1 MFRLW
6 GQGME
11 RIETKFEQIRRLAE
25 AGRAL
30 QIGEGSDHSHETRAR
45 LLCFDRSPRCHI
57 FVVHHLLVQV
67 TGPDIMLARKQELNT
82 QVQQIFDAVLLALA
96 LFTAHL
102 LRLYS
107 TQWFHL
113 EKTIDPFINYQ
124 WLLVVI
130 MPFGPILLDLQ
141 GFYQA
146 PLTKTK
152 WKSFIQVMQTM
163 IYLSILVSA
172 GVIFLR
178 LPLVARS
185 VPLLFILVGMVFLLV
200 KERIIIARIRRR
212 ALRGELREPILLAGV
227 PQDIAALERSFSPEQ
242 QMVMLIAD
250 RIDIEKQP
258 LSDLVEAMHRH
269 AVTRVIFAAGH
280 SQFNRIE
287 QAIGACEVEGVPAW
301 LVANFMQT
309 SIAKPDFDAFAG
321 RPMLVFRS
329 TPDVSWALLIKGI
342 IDRVGAFLVLL
353 IFVVPMLL
361 VAAAIKLTSKGP
373 PIFRQLRAGKHGKP
387 FTMYKF
393 RSMSDDAE
401 QRHADLLPFNQMSG
415 PVFKIER
422 DPRITPFGRWLRRT
436 SIDEMPQL
444 VNVLMGDMSL
454 VGPRPLPLYEVEK
467 FENTAQRRRLSVK
480 PGLTCLWQIRGRNE
494 VTDFRD
500 WVKLD
505 LEYIDKWSLGLDF
518 KILVRT
524 VPAVVFGLGAK

>member
-1 MFRLW
+1 
-6 GQGME
+6 
-11 RIETKFEQIRRLAE
+11 
-25 AGRAL
+25 
-30 QIGEGSDHSHETRAR
+30 
-45 LLCFDRSPRCHI
+45 
-57 FVVHHLLVQV
+57 
-67 TGPDIMLARKQELNT
+67 MLARRQELNT
-82 QVQQIFDAVLLALA
+82 QLQQIFDAFLLAVSLVA
-96 LFTAHL
+96 AHT
-102 LRLYS
+102 LRVFATGWLN
-107 TQWFHL
+107 T
-113 EKTIDPFINYQ
+113 DPIGPLTEYQ
-124 WLLVVI
+124 WLLMLI

-141 GFYQA
+141 GFYQS

-152 WKSFIQVMQTM
+152 WKSFIQIIQAMV
-163 IYLSILVSA
+163 YLSIIVS
-172 GVIFLR
+172 GCVIFLR
-178 LPLVARS
+178 MPLAARA
-185 VPLLFILVGMVFLLV
+185 VPLLFIAIATTLLLV
-200 KERIIIARIRRR
+200 KERILIAAVRRR
-212 ALRGELREPILLAGV
+212 ALRGELRERILFAGV
-227 PQDIAALERSFSPEQ
+227 PQDIAALEASFTPDQ
-242 QMVMLIAD
+242 KLLMVIAD

-258 LSDLVEAMHRH
+258 LSDLVEAMHKH

-301 LVANFMQT
+301 LVANFIQT

-321 RPMLVFRS
+321 KPMLVFRS
-329 TPDVSWALLIKGI
+329 TPEVSWALLLKRV
-342 IDRVGAFLVLL
+342 IDWVGAFFALVVLAL
-353 IFVVPMLL
+353 PMLL
-361 VAAAIKLTSKGP
+361 VAIIVRATSKGSA
-373 PIFRQLRAGKHGKP
+373 IFRQQRAGQHGKP

-401 QRHADLLPFNQMSG
+401 QRHADLLPFNQMHG
-415 PVFKIER
+415 PVFKVHN
-422 DPRITPFGRWLRRT
+422 DPRVTPFGRWLRRT
-436 SIDEMPQL
+436 SFDETPQL
-444 VNVLMGDMSL
+444 LNVLMGDMSL